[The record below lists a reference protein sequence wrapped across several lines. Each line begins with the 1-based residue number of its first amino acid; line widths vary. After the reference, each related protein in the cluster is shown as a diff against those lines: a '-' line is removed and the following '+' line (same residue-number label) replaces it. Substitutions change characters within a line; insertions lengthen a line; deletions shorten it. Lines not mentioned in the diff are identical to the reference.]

1 MGSHQI
7 ILILL
12 ESCTV
17 NLAGVVENFERA
29 VNSSGLLQLLLQC
42 GLGFV
47 ESANQVQERARNLY
61 FANHIRFVIVRYK

>member
-47 ESANQVQERARNLY
+47 ESAKTKCKNEQETFTLE
-61 FANHIRFVIVRYK
+61 FILDL